1 MAQNEMKAKPASPE
15 RVRSME
21 GLGGC
26 WTKAQTDDTMNTEQ
40 AFALLI
46 AIALVAVVAACVDW
60 RELAKP
66 SGGLIETGAA
76 PIDPCIGCQQA
87 AGRISGGV
95 AASLCHVCGCLFL
108 SKEAADRYL
117 NRDA

>member
-1 MAQNEMKAKPASPE
+1 MKAKPASPE

-60 RELAKP
+60 REMAKP
-66 SGGLIETGAA
+66 SGGFVESGAA
-76 PIDPCIGCQQA
+76 SIYSCIGCQQA
-87 AGRISGGV
+87 AYRISNGG
-95 AASLCHVCGCLFL
+95 AISLCHVCGCIFL